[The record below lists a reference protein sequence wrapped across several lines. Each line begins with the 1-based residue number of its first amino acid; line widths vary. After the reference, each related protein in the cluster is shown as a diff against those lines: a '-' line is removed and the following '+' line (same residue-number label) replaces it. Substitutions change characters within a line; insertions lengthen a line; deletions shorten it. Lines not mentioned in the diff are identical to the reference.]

1 MTADTHDGA
10 QSRVVQD
17 GLGERLRRFFGTRL
31 GMCVYAFLV
40 AGVLYLIKRL
50 WLHHSP
56 EVDLVLSLGCMV
68 LGCAGCHFLGV
79 GSSLLAEVEE
89 HEAGAAAALS
99 AGEPRREHA
108 HPDGL

>member
-10 QSRVVQD
+10 QRRVVQD
-17 GLGERLRRFFGTRL
+17 GLGERLRRFFCTRL
-31 GMCVYAFLV
+31 GFCVFAFLV

-50 WLHHSP
+50 WLPDTP
-56 EVDLVLSLGCMV
+56 EVDLALGLGCFIIG
-68 LGCAGCHFLGV
+68 LAGCHFLGV
-79 GSSLLAEVEE
+79 GSSPLAEVEE